1 MIDTQNELIG
11 LLMLASK
18 LRVSAAWLK
27 TETDAG
33 RIPHLKAG
41 RRTLYSLEAVR
52 RTLILRAAGEAEG
65 VKP

>member
-1 MIDTQNELIG
+1 MGDTQNELIG
-11 LLMLASK
+11 LLGLARK

-27 TETDAG
+27 AETDAG

-52 RTLILRAAGEAEG
+52 RALTLRAAVEG
-65 VKP
+65 VAK